1 MRFSF
6 IKKDGFFL
14 KVLVGIIDVFL
25 INFSFYLAFH
35 LRFNFQPSM
44 TNIRPFY
51 AIIPYISI
59 VTLIVY
65 IFFDMLSMSYKSIV
79 DNLFKV
85 FSCLLLVD
93 IITAGILYFNRG
105 FSFPRSIFIIGFVV
119 QFVLLAVFK
128 SYLLLKMKKNYRK
141 KRILIIGSKED
152 TENIA
157 KRLLLSKD
165 NLDDLRYICNNI
177 DHNIYK
183 LIDEVDKIY
192 VGPSVSSEVKSELIS
207 YCIGKNKLVYLVPE
221 LFEIAMIN
229 ARTVQLDDLPVFE
242 IDNLHLSFEKMI
254 IKRIFDGV
262 LSFIG
267 IVLTL
272 PIMAV
277 TALIIKLYDRGP
289 VLYIQE
295 RVTQGNRKFKLYKF
309 RTMIVNAEKK
319 TGPVLAYDRD
329 PRITP
334 LGRFLRASRLDEL
347 PQLFNV
353 LKGDMSIVGPRP
365 ERQHFI
371 NEFTKDI
378 PHFKYRIMVKAGV
391 TGLAQV
397 LGKYTTSP
405 EDKARFDLLYIRN
418 YSLWLDLKIML
429 RTFKVVFLKDKSS
442 GVKEE
447 KSLEEV
453 LISLNI
459 QAHEEIS
466 ATRID
471 QFR

>member
-1 MRFSF
+1 
-6 IKKDGFFL
+6 
-14 KVLVGIIDVFL
+14 
-25 INFSFYLAFH
+25 
-35 LRFNFQPSM
+35 M
-44 TNIRPFY
+44 TGVQS
-51 AIIPYISI
+51 YI
-59 VTLIVY
+59 Y
-65 IFFDMLSMSYKSIV
+65 R
-79 DNLFKV
+79 
-85 FSCLLLVD
+85 
-93 IITAGILYFNRG
+93 RG
-105 FSFPRSIFIIGFVV
+105 LPRETG
-119 QFVLLAVFK
+119 
-128 SYLLLKMKKNYRK
+128 
-141 KRILIIGSKED
+141 
-152 TENIA
+152 
-157 KRLLLSKD
+157 
-165 NLDDLRYICNNI
+165 
-177 DHNIYK
+177 
-183 LIDEVDKIY
+183 
-192 VGPSVSSEVKSELIS
+192 
-207 YCIGKNKLVYLVPE
+207 
-221 LFEIAMIN
+221 
-229 ARTVQLDDLPVFE
+229 
-242 IDNLHLSFEKMI
+242 
-254 IKRIFDGV
+254 
-262 LSFIG
+262 
-267 IVLTL
+267 
-272 PIMAV
+272 
-277 TALIIKLYDRGP
+277 
-289 VLYIQE
+289 
-295 RVTQGNRKFKLYKF
+295 KFKLYKF

-429 RTFKVVFLKDKSS
+429 RTLKVVFLKDKSS